1 MRVRLTDIRDDSV
14 QELELPSSACDMP
27 GWQDGVVGWSIGPK
41 GSGAPIEIDEPL
53 AECRVGV
60 FRAGFQILL
69 WGVAKKLPDIWLF
82 PIGMS
87 TSKLVP
93 IERER
98 WLLVEREDLGRVAM
112 GGNVR
117 LRIDQSPIRFGSYIL
132 ECLKTAEHSE
142 GCCAF
147 CSQPLHMY
155 FRVGS
160 QQACP
165 ACTEKFKQETRA
177 DLDRYYRRALR
188 HGIVVALAGS
198 AIHSVLLSAAHV
210 SFGSILI
217 GILCR
222 YRDENRFQRIR
233 WNPISNDSGPAHV
246 PCGVASI
253 VARSARRYGFT
264 DGCYISCH
272 RPVCSLDRNGTKHSD
287 RHSWAR
293 LNSGDGGINSPV
305 PRIPPLR
312 Y

>member
-1 MRVRLTDIRDDSV
+1 
-14 QELELPSSACDMP
+14 MP

-60 FRAGFQILL
+60 FHAGFQILL
-69 WGVAKKLPDIWLF
+69 WGAAKKLPDIWLF

-210 SFGSILI
+210 SFGSMLI
-217 GILCR
+217 GILVGIAMRIASKESAGIR
-222 YRDENRFQRIR
+222 YQITAVLLTFLAGSLPLWRGVLEGTGSPMAAIYLAIGLFAAWTVTARNI
-233 WNPISNDSGPAHV
+233 PTAIHGPF
-246 PCGVASI
+246 
-253 VARSARRYGFT
+253 GFR
-264 DGCYISCH
+264 G
-272 RPVCSLDRNGTKHSD
+272 RGN
-287 RHSWAR
+287 
-293 LNSGDGGINSPV
+293 
-305 PRIPPLR
+305 
-312 Y
+312 

>member
-1 MRVRLTDIRDDSV
+1 VRVRLTDIRDDSV
-14 QELELPSSACDMP
+14 QELDLPSSACDMP
-27 GWQDGVVGWSIGPK
+27 GWQDSVVGWSIGPK

-69 WGVAKKLPDIWLF
+69 WGAAKKLPDIWLF
-82 PIGMS
+82 PIGTS

-132 ECLKTAEHSE
+132 ECLKTAELSE

-165 ACTEKFKQETRA
+165 PCTEKFKQETRT

-217 GILCR
+217 GILVGIAMRIASKESAGIR
-222 YRDENRFQRIR
+222 YQMTAVLLTLLAGSLPLWRGVLEGTGSPMAAIYLAIGLFAAWTVTARNI
-233 WNPISNDSGPAHV
+233 PTVIHGPFEFR
-246 PCGVASI
+246 G
-253 VARSARRYGFT
+253 RG
-264 DGCYISCH
+264 
-272 RPVCSLDRNGTKHSD
+272 N
-287 RHSWAR
+287 
-293 LNSGDGGINSPV
+293 
-305 PRIPPLR
+305 
-312 Y
+312 